1 MRPVRV
7 HTTKNG
13 KHTVRV
19 GIAIGIVAC
28 LTACAQTGKNYSA
41 SLFPRPSVSWNNKTT
56 ALTAEVGELATSTTA
71 HLRVTASRLDG
82 RAIKPLVQTS
92 LTYPTPSTAV
102 LDVITPL
109 DWAGPQT
116 PATLE
121 K

>member
-1 MRPVRV
+1 MKTIKVHIRRHGKTVVR
-7 HTTKNG
+7 T
-13 KHTVRV
+13 
-19 GIAIGIVAC
+19 GIAIGIA
-28 LTACAQTGKNYSA
+28 LALSACAQTGKNYSA

-56 ALTAEVGELATSTTA
+56 ALTAEVGERATSTTA

-102 LDVITPL
+102 LDVVTPL

-116 PATLE
+116 LE